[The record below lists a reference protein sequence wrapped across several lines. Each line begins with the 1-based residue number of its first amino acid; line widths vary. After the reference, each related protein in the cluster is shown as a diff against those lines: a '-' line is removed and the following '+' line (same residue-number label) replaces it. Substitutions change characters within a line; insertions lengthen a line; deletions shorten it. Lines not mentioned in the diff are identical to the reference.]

1 MSAGERRPGGP
12 ARPRGRAADGAA
24 PEARRRALSEL
35 RDTVVNCRRC
45 PRLVRWREKV
55 AREKRASF
63 ADQDYWG
70 RPVPGFGDP
79 AAWLL
84 VVGLAPAAHGANRTG
99 RMFTGDRSGDWLFR
113 ALHRAGLATRAES
126 TARDD
131 GLELVGTWITASV
144 RCAPPGNRPGP
155 SERANCRP
163 YLEREIDLLED
174 VRVIVALG
182 GYAYRHVMRI
192 FRGRAWDV
200 PSPMPGFEHGLEV
213 ELAAPARPD
222 ARAAAGQPGRAK
234 GRRPSADAL
243 TLVASYHPSQQNTF
257 TGTLTEPMFDR
268 IWARARALGPA

>member
-1 MSAGERRPGGP
+1 MA
-12 ARPRGRAADGAA
+12 
-24 PEARRRALSEL
+24 
-35 RDTVVNCRRC
+35 CRRC

-63 ADQDYWG
+63 ADQTYWG
-70 RPVPGFGDP
+70 RPVPGFGDA

-113 ALHRAGLATRAES
+113 ALHRAGLATRAEATS
-126 TARDD
+126 PDD
-131 GLELVGTWITASV
+131 GLELLGTWITASV
-144 RCAPPGNRPGP
+144 RCAPPGNRPSP

-182 GYAYRHVMRI
+182 GYAYRHVLRI
-192 FRGRAWDV
+192 FRDRGWTV
-200 PSPMPGFEHGLEV
+200 PSPMPGFGHGLEV
-213 ELAAPARPD
+213 ELGAPGRAVAPD
-222 ARAAAGQPGRAK
+222 AAMSPAGADAGQPSPA
-234 GRRPSADAL
+234 PL
-243 TLVASYHPSQQNTF
+243 TLLTSYHPSQQNTF

-268 IWARARALGPA
+268 IWGRALELGTA